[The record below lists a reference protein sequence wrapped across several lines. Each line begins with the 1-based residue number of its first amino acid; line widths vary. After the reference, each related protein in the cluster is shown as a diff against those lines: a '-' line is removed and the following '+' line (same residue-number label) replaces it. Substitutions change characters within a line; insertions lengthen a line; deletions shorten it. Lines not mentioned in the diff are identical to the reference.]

1 LNFEHK
7 TVLIEETIS
16 TLEIDPA
23 GIYVDCTAGGGGLSY
38 KIASKLSSEGRLV
51 CIDQDPDAIKA
62 CKDRLKEFKNVEIVQ
77 DNFANVREILH
88 NLKIALVNGI
98 VLDIGASSYQLDSAE
113 RGFSYRLDAPLDM
126 RMSKKGIS
134 AYDVVNYFSYS
145 EISKIISKYGEE
157 KFANRIADSIVK
169 KRAKSPIKT
178 TLELAEIITDA
189 IPCAARRHGGHP
201 ARKTFQAIRIY
212 VNNELENLSKCLD
225 ECVELLKCS
234 ANLIVI
240 TFHSLEDRIVK
251 QKMGKW
257 ASSCICPSE
266 FPVCICG
273 KVPKVKIIN
282 KKPIIASNKEVDR
295 NFRSR
300 SAKMRV
306 CKKNS

>member
-1 LNFEHK
+1 MNFEHK

-16 TLEIDPA
+16 TLKIDPA
-23 GIYVDCTAGGGGLSY
+23 GVYVDCTAGGGGLSY
-38 KIASKLSSEGRLV
+38 EIASKLSNEGRLV
-51 CIDQDPDAIKA
+51 CIDQDPDAIKT
-62 CKDRLKEFKNVEIVQ
+62 CKDRLKEFKNIEIVQ

-88 NLKIALVNGI
+88 NLKIDLVNGI
-98 VLDIGASSYQLDSAE
+98 VLDIGVSSYQLDSAE
-113 RGFSYRLDAPLDM
+113 RGFSYRFNAPLDM
-126 RMSKKGIS
+126 RMSKQGVS
-134 AYDVVNYFSYS
+134 AYDVINSFSYS
-145 EISKIISKYGEE
+145 EISKIIYKYGEE
-157 KFANRIADSIVK
+157 KFANKIADSIVK
-169 KRAKSPIKT
+169 KRTKSPIKT
-178 TLELAEIITDA
+178 TLELAEIITNA

-225 ECVELLKCS
+225 ECIGMLKCG

-251 QKMGKW
+251 QKMGEW
-257 ASSCICPSE
+257 ASRCICPPE
-266 FPVCICG
+266 FPVCVCG

-282 KKPIIASNKEVDR
+282 KKPITASDKEVDR

-306 CKKNS
+306 CKKIS